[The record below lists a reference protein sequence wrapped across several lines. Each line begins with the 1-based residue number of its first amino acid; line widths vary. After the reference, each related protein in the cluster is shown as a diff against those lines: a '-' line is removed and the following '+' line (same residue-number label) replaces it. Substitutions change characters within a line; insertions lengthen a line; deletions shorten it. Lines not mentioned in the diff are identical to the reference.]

1 MLDRGMA
8 CAPVLPERAVNSA
21 QATSLRATAERS
33 GKEMT
38 FSDCLDLITWARKRQ
53 EGQTMAEYAVVLG
66 VITAGVIVAIT
77 ALSGGVSGALS
88 AVTGRI

>member
-1 MLDRGMA
+1 VSLQALQPD
-8 CAPVLPERAVNSA
+8 AP
-21 QATSLRATAERS
+21 RATAE
-33 GKEMT
+33 GGDKEMT
-38 FSDCLDLITWARKRQ
+38 FSECLDLIRWARERQ